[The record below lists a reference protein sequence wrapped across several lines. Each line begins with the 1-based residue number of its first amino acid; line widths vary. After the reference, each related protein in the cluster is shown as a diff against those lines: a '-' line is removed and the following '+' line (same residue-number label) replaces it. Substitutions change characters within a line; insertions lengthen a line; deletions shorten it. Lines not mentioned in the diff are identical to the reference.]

1 VASVVQALSPH
12 ALPNDSSLHEA
23 ARCLQLDIAS
33 ILVKHG
39 HNPNFPSRLHGGRS
53 ALGELCLHAE
63 VINANQRTNI
73 RRLIR
78 LLLDSGANAKF
89 KARNERSAVIL
100 ALDNP
105 HSAYEVVEALLYVP
119 TESEL
124 SSMLLV

>member
-1 VASVVQALSPH
+1 VASIVQALSPH

-33 ILVKHG
+33 ILV
-39 HNPNFPSRLHGGRS
+39 
-53 ALGELCLHAE
+53 GELCLHAE

-89 KARNERSAVIL
+89 KARNKRSAVIL

-124 SSMLLV
+124 SSMLLA